1 MMPVIR
7 TKVRQLLLDKQAKDG
22 VRIKMKDFSEQVDIP
37 QKTLRLYMND
47 SIANIH
53 RGTLEKLMAYF
64 DLKSFDEFF
73 VRVETDEK

>member
-7 TKVRQLLLDKQAKDG
+7 TKVRQLLLEKQAKDG
-22 VRIKMKDFSEQVDIP
+22 VRIKMREFAEQVDIP

-47 SIANIH
+47 TIANIN

-64 DLKSFDEFF
+64 ELKSFDEFF
-73 VRVETDEK
+73 VRVGDEE